1 MKRRRL
7 RGQVLHS
14 RRKCLSKDHPS
25 AHYTHPHMGDMAQG
39 IMCRIQTEV
48 SGIQAIMDSIITWI
62 PGPRVQSRVSRS
74 FVSFSESGVEA
85 LCRAVFFFG
94 GGAGGGGGVMDLP
107 PRQKELGRSQLANEA
122 PLHPIHRV

>member
-1 MKRRRL
+1 
-7 RGQVLHS
+7 
-14 RRKCLSKDHPS
+14 
-25 AHYTHPHMGDMAQG
+25 
-39 IMCRIQTEV
+39 MCRIQTEV

-94 GGAGGGGGVMDLP
+94 GGAGGGGGDGLTASTKRTRKKP
-107 PRQKELGRSQLANEA
+107 TGQRSAFAPDTPGLGW
-122 PLHPIHRV
+122 VCKWG